1 MHGKSLYTPTRHQA
15 GFSLMEMAIVMTI
28 LGILLSGVLV
38 GISTSTENNRR
49 TTARNTLRQI
59 EEALYGYAQITGYLP
74 CPADSS
80 NGGYAVDLDPSKC
93 DGPGTDGLYHG
104 FVPAATLGFYG
115 AVDTNGLLTDPWGN
129 PYRYSISQQDDG
141 AGNQIFVSASEIRDM
156 FNSGTAITSTT
167 YPDLLRV
174 CDTSACDIPY
184 ITDIAPAIVYSM
196 GEDWA
201 AYSSANEIQ
210 NSGNGTTTLGGH
222 NVHDP
227 ASNDFVSATFA
238 EDQYDDILVWLSPH
252 ILINRMVSAGRLP

>member
-1 MHGKSLYTPTRHQA
+1 MALQSLQMRQR

-74 CPADSS
+74 CPADDDTS
-80 NGGYAVDLDPSKC
+80 GQADP
-93 DGPGTDGLYHG
+93 PGSGNCNINHG
-104 FVPAATLGFYG
+104 FVPSATLGFFG
-115 AVDTNGLLTDPWGN
+115 AIDNNGLLTDPWGN
-129 PYRYSISQQDDG
+129 PYRYSIAPQDDG
-141 AGNQIFVSASEIRDM
+141 GGNQIFSSSTELDAL

-167 YPDLLRV
+167 YANLIRV
-174 CDTSACDIPY
+174 CDTSDCSGNIL
-184 ITDIAPAIVYSM
+184 TDIAPVLIYSM

-210 NSGNGTTTLGGH
+210 NSGNGTTTSTSGDYRL
-222 NVHDP
+222 HDP
-227 ASNDFVSATFA
+227 ASNDFVSATYA

-252 ILINRMVSAGRLP
+252 LLFNRMVSAGRLP